1 MKILKATLEDL
12 ETVSVLFDL
21 YRQFY
26 EQTPDIES
34 AKIFIRERIENNES
48 VIFLALENDNMN
60 NKGMGFVQLYPVFT
74 SVGMKRMWILNDLF
88 VHEDHRKKG
97 VAEALIMAAKEL
109 AKETNAKSLILE
121 THSSNHSAQ
130 KLYDKTGFKKDDE
143 HFYYYL
149 EV

>member
-1 MKILKATLEDL
+1 MKISKATLEDL
-12 ETVSVLFDL
+12 ETVSILFDL

-26 EQTPDIES
+26 EQQSDIDT
-34 AKIFIRERIENNES
+34 AKKFLEERITKNES
-48 VIFLALENDNMN
+48 VIFLALDDETNT
-60 NKGMGFVQLYPVFT
+60 GMGFVQLYPTFT

-97 VAEALIMAAKEL
+97 VAESLIMASKEL
-109 AKETNAKSLILE
+109 AEETNAKGLVLE
-121 THSSNHSAQ
+121 THKSNHSAQ
-130 KLYDKTGFKKDDE
+130 KLYDKIGFTKDDE